1 MTAPSLS
8 TPGGRSAGWL
18 GRFYESTIGRKI
30 VMAVTGLI
38 LVGFLVVHM
47 AGNLLVYRGAEAING
62 YAEFLKSNLVLLWGA
77 RITLLGAVVLH
88 AHAALTLA
96 RRARAARPAGYQ
108 SLTRQVS
115 SWSARLMRWGGIL
128 LVVFIVLH
136 LLHFTTGQVL
146 PSRFVGG
153 EVYQNVVRSFRSG
166 WVVAFYLVAMAAVG
180 LHLHHGLWSMF
191 QTLGANHPHWARPR
205 RVVAWFLSFALTVGF
220 VSVPLAV
227 FLGWVG

>member
-1 MTAPSLS
+1 VTAPSLS
-8 TPGGRSAGWL
+8 TPTGRSAGWL
-18 GRFYESTIGRKI
+18 GRFYGSTIGRKI

-47 AGNLLVYRGAEAING
+47 VGNLLVHRGPQAINE
-62 YAEFLKSNLVLLWGA
+62 YAEFLKSNLALLWGT

-96 RRARAARPAGYQ
+96 SRARAARPAGYQ
-108 SLTRQVS
+108 TLTRQAS

-128 LVVFIVLH
+128 LLVFIVFH

-146 PSRFVGG
+146 PSLFVGG

-166 WVVAFYLVAMAAVG
+166 WVVAFYLLAMAAVG

-191 QTLGANHPHWARPR
+191 QTLGANHPHWEGPR
-205 RVVAWFLSFALTVGF
+205 RGVAWFLSLALTVGF

-227 FLGWVG
+227 FLGWIG